1 MDDSED
7 IVKPRRSTRTT
18 GTSGV
23 AKDDGDAIAASDA
36 HAPTKKKKKIVKR
49 KVVKRKLIKSTSGTD
64 DGGSD
69 SSIASPRKKVVKKK
83 IVKRK
88 VTKSI
93 STDSNNASSGDG
105 DDNDD
110 EVEEEASVG
119 NISTKASPKKKR
131 VAPKRAKSPAKKVK
145 KAKVEPQRITEK
157 DDLTKLWDSAE
168 ALQRHGSYSKSTHSI
183 DCMRIEKSCYSSMN
197 IFSDCCCHV
206 FLSIQNSILECG
218 RHSGPSA

>member
-93 STDSNNASSGDG
+93 STDSNDASSGMVMTMTMKMKRKPALG
-105 DDNDD
+105 
-110 EVEEEASVG
+110 
-119 NISTKASPKKKR
+119 IFLPKPHLR
-131 VAPKRAKSPAKKVK
+131 RR
-145 KAKVEPQRITEK
+145 E
-157 DDLTKLWDSAE
+157 
-168 ALQRHGSYSKSTHSI
+168 
-183 DCMRIEKSCYSSMN
+183 
-197 IFSDCCCHV
+197 
-206 FLSIQNSILECG
+206 
-218 RHSGPSA
+218 